1 MKTWQEALFSLA
13 MGLLLSALL
22 VTALGYGAAIPLP
35 ELFPQSQFSFY
46 LVTAISYLVSVS
58 ILTIIAMSTYG
69 IGTAIFKQRPRLCL
83 TALLTPMLMYS
94 VWAIIEFGITM
105 IMMQVALFALVMVLL
120 KKLHVTV

>member
-1 MKTWQEALFSLA
+1 MKTWQEALFSFGI
-13 MGLLLSALL
+13 GLLLCALL

-69 IGTAIFKQRPRLCL
+69 LGTICFKQRPRLCL
-83 TALLTPMLMYS
+83 SVLLAPMLIYS
-94 VWAIIEFGITM
+94 GWAVIEFGITM
-105 IMMQVALFALVMVLL
+105 LLLEVVLFGLVMVLL
-120 KKLHVTV
+120 KKLRVTV